1 MATGKKYYWIK
12 LKTDFITSDKV
23 DYLMSQPNGAEYV
36 VLYQMLCMKCI
47 NTDGLLARKIGEVI
61 IPFDAEK
68 ITRDCKY
75 FKIDTVEKAFSLFIQ
90 LGMIYQEEN
99 GYLRIADF
107 ENMVGSETDWA
118 AQKRNQAKKAVNN
131 TNSKKLLIETSGNT
145 VESSVENFHTE
156 KEIEKEIDIDIE
168 RERINSLSGSLSLNS
183 ESPKKMVIS
192 DSQENYA
199 NIIFDLWS
207 KNNLPCW
214 NNNFTSFLQKD
225 FYGALQYIRGY
236 HSDDVIRACKNYIN
250 MLRNPNSW
258 IKGEMSFDKFV
269 SSKLFKNCLPDN
281 FRENTFIKN
290 SGSVNTEHRVSSDNL
305 RPEYDDWSDCYHGE
319 DLEGANGTVN

>member
-131 TNSKKLLIETSGNT
+131 TNSKKLLTESSGNT
-145 VESSVENFHTE
+145 VESGVENFHTDIRD
-156 KEIEKEIDIDIE
+156 KILDIDKDIDIE
-168 RERINSLSGSLSLNS
+168 RVNSLSKNPETNMSISNS
-183 ESPKKMVIS
+183 QNK
-192 DSQENYA
+192 YA
-199 NIIFDLWS
+199 TIIFDLWS

-236 HSDDVIRACKNYIN
+236 HSDDVIQACKNYIN

-258 IKGEMSFDKFV
+258 LKGEMSFDKFV
-269 SSKLFKNCLPDN
+269 ASKIFKSCLPDN
-281 FRENTFIKN
+281 FREKSFISMSAYSN
-290 SGSVNTEHRVSSDNL
+290 SEHRVSSDNL

-319 DLEGANGTVN
+319 DVEGANGTVN